1 MIEMIDINKNHFE
14 IKLFNFLKNNNF
26 TNNFTDIIYLNEFF
40 EVYKRI
46 EIQRLI
52 INYKLL
58 KLKKNYLYLDSM
70 KYEILINN
78 KYLFNLVQIKNY
90 CINKMFKKK
99 TFYLNLIK
107 K

>member
-26 TNNFTDIIYLNEFF
+26 TNNFTDIKYLNEFF

-52 INYKLL
+52 INYK
-58 KLKKNYLYLDSM
+58 
-70 KYEILINN
+70 N
-78 KYLFNLVQIKNY
+78 KQFN
-90 CINKMFKKK
+90 
-99 TFYLNLIK
+99 TFCMI
-107 K
+107 

>member
-1 MIEMIDINKNHFE
+1 MINFNKNYFE
-14 IKLFNFLKNNNF
+14 NKLFNFLKNNSF
-26 TNNFTDIIYLNEFF
+26 VNNFNDTKYLNEFF

-52 INYKLL
+52 INYKLS
-58 KLKKNYLYLDSM
+58 KSKKIYFYLDSM

-78 KYLFNLVQIKNY
+78 KYLFNLVNWKNY
-90 CINKMFKKK
+90 YINKMFEKKY
-99 TFYLNLIK
+99 FYLNLIK